1 MSQARHGS
9 DCVRPV
15 CFLVGVVVVV
25 VVRIVKLVG

>member
-25 VVRIVKLVG
+25 RIIKLVG